1 MKYKRIVIS
10 RKGGPEVLQVIE
22 EELAEPVAGEV
33 WVKIFASRV
42 SFADVMS
49 RKGMYP
55 TASPIPFAPGCD
67 FIVGMMD
74 EVGIGNRSA
83 GHCRD

>member
-49 RKGMYP
+49 RKGRCP
-55 TASPIPFAPGCD
+55 TAVCGQRKWDNVGHWLTGLFLSVLQAP
-67 FIVGMMD
+67 
-74 EVGIGNRSA
+74 
-83 GHCRD
+83 